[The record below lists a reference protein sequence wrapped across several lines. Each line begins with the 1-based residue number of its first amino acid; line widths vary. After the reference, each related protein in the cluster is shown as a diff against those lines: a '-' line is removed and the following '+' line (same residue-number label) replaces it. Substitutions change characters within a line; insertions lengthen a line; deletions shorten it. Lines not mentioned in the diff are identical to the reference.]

1 MLYPHKTLPQASPK
15 AISRRTSY
23 IRARLE
29 FLLYPQVI
37 PVIFRW
43 RLVRSS
49 MKLYLHFNLPMDRS
63 LGFGSAS
70 YYYIALFR
78 LAFAS
83 APSLKLLTS
92 QHNATRRSVL
102 QKVRSRTF
110 NRASSACKHRVS
122 GSLSLPSR
130 GSFHL
135 SLTVLYA
142 IGHQPFLGLG
152 GGPPGFPQ
160 DFTCPAVLWY
170 CLSASSFPYRTVTF
184 FGPAFLRCSGQIRL
198 LFDSPQPRASVDSRF
213 GLLPFRSPLLRESS
227 FLSFPPGT

>member
-1 MLYPHKTLPQASPK
+1 MQLS
-15 AISRRTSY
+15 
-23 IRARLE
+23 
-29 FLLYPQVI
+29 
-37 PVIFRW
+37 
-43 RLVRSS
+43 
-49 MKLYLHFNLPMDRS
+49 
-63 LGFGSAS
+63 
-70 YYYIALFR
+70 ALFR

-83 APSLKLLTS
+83 APVLKTLTS

-102 QKVRSRTF
+102 QKVRSRTL

-160 DFTCPAVLWY
+160 NFTCFAVLWY
-170 CLSASSFPYRTVTF
+170 CLSASDFPYRTVTF
-184 FGPAFLRCSGQIRL
+184 FGPAFLRCSSRRPL
-198 LFDSPQPRASVDSRF
+198 LFDSPQPHPTVVKWF
-213 GLLPFRSPLLRESS
+213 GLFPLRSPLLRESS